1 MPKKVETINIRPSWK
16 EATWIAVKVLQN
28 PKADKEAHK
37 IAWDHLDNMC
47 NILNKLKQENDVLH
61 CG

>member
-28 PKADKEAHK
+28 PKADKKAHK

-47 NILNKLKQENDVLH
+47 NILNKLKK
-61 CG
+61 

>member
-28 PKADKEAHK
+28 PKADKEAWERFHFLYE
-37 IAWDHLDNMC
+37 WYHLDNMC
-47 NILNKLKQENDVLH
+47 NILHKLKK
-61 CG
+61 